1 MDQSPTAASDPP
13 PPGRPR
19 APGTVR
25 AATLLLFLI
34 AALALVPTAILVIF
48 TIFQLS
54 VNDTLSLPEIR
65 DALPAPI
72 LAILAALLAVKLWTG
87 RDWAR
92 QAALIVTILGVFAVF
107 AFPGGLLSG
116 PAVLIWVVALSLALL
131 LTRPTARDWCD
142 PEAPR
147 HSPRIKPSPRP
158 PFRVVAA
165 LLLLWLATGYALF
178 LAIGALLSMSRDP
191 DDFAD
196 PARTAW
202 IMAGLAALALCH
214 AALNVAFTRHRNWA
228 RLGTEALMAA
238 YAIGLVAYAATAPVR
253 DGEQSWAL
261 LLLLALVPVAFI
273 WALRSHE
280 CKDWCGSNG
289 DRGERHGH
297 DEGHD
302 EAGDGDRG
310 GGGGGRED
318 GSGRGNG
325 EGPAA

>member
-25 AATLLLFLI
+25 AATALLILI
-34 AALALVPTAILVIF
+34 AALALVPPAILIIF

-54 VNDTLSLPEIR
+54 VNDTLSLHEIR
-65 DALPAPI
+65 DAIPAPI
-72 LAILAALLAVKLWTG
+72 LAALAALRAVKLWTG

-92 QAALIVTILGVFAVF
+92 QAALIVVVLGVFAVF

-116 PAVLIWVVALSLALL
+116 PAAVVCVLALSLALL

-178 LAIGALLSMSRDP
+178 LAIAALLSMSRDP
-191 DDFAD
+191 DAFAD

-202 IMAGLAALALCH
+202 IMAGLAALALGH
-214 AALNVAFTRHRNWA
+214 IALNIAFTRHRNWA

-238 YAIGLVAYAATAPVR
+238 YAIALVAYAATAPAR
-253 DGEQSWAL
+253 DGEQPWAL
-261 LLLLALVPVAFI
+261 LLLLSLVPLAFI

-280 CKDWCGSNG
+280 CKGWCEQPD
-289 DRGERHGH
+289 DRGVQGRNGEDSDG
-297 DEGHD
+297 ESG
-302 EAGDGDRG
+302 EASQAGDG
-310 GGGGGRED
+310 
-318 GSGRGNG
+318 
-325 EGPAA
+325 